1 MSPMVRHGSPGGS
14 LPLLTTELVAADGV
28 ATLFVR
34 GEVDLSVGA
43 ELGAAI
49 DGAIAAATSTVIVDL
64 HDTAYIDSTG
74 LHCLL
79 AGRRVA
85 CDRALDFNVVRP
97 SAPARRLLEVTG
109 LTELLHPRP
118 TTATLSA

>member
-1 MSPMVRHGSPGGS
+1 
-14 LPLLTTELVAADGV
+14 LPLLTTDLVTADGV

-49 DGAIAAATSTVIVDL
+49 DGAIAAATSSVIVDL

-74 LHCLL
+74 LHCLVS
-79 AGRRVA
+79 GRRVA
-85 CDRALDFNVVRP
+85 ADRALQFSIVRP
-97 SAPARRLLEVTG
+97 SASARRLLEVTG
-109 LTELLHPRP
+109 LTELLQARP
-118 TTATLSA
+118 PTATLSA